1 MLSLDSPRWST
12 LRHAYG
18 DASDIP
24 NLLRQLEC
32 LPSSEGDQEP
42 WFSIWS
48 SLAHQGDVYTAS
60 FAAVPHIVSCLA
72 SAPVT
77 ADFSFFQ
84 FPAWVEICRRKLD
97 MAIPPDLAPAYWA
110 ALAELPVLI
119 AKAAESDWDESKLSC
134 ALAALAVVK
143 GFPSVGEA
151 VLELNSNVAKK
162 FLEWHSN
169 L

>member
-12 LRHAYG
+12 LTHAYG

-24 NLLRQLEC
+24 NLLRQLEH
-32 LPSSEGDQEP
+32 LPSSEGDKEP

-60 FAAVPHIVSCLA
+60 FAAVPHVVAFLA
-72 SAPVT
+72 SSPAR

-84 FPAWVEICRRKLD
+84 FPAWVEICRRKQD
-97 MAIPPDLAPAYWA
+97 ISIPGDLAPAYWA
-110 ALAELPVLI
+110 ALAELPALV

-134 ALAALAVVK
+134 ALAALAVAK

-151 VLELNSNVAKK
+151 VLEINSEIAEQ
-162 FLEWHSN
+162 FLQWH
-169 L
+169 LQL